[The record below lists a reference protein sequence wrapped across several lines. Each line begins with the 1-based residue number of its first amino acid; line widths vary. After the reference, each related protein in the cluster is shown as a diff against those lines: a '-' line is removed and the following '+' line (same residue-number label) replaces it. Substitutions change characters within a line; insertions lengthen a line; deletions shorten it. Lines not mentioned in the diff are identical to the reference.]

1 MSSSRGTNHLYSFL
15 TGVVLTLI
23 LVSAVHKFNT
33 TQKTS
38 GTRDPV
44 PSIQLE
50 GAIPVEVASNA
61 VLSNWQDSYT
71 SALERC
77 WRGVTY
83 VVFFDGRNPLANVG
97 GSAVILPDGKP
108 LLCDTTK

>member
-1 MSSSRGTNHLYSFL
+1 MNNSGSFGFGFASALVAAVLFVWVIQDTPAKEAAATN
-15 TGVVLTLI
+15 V
-23 LVSAVHKFNT
+23 
-33 TQKTS
+33 
-38 GTRDPV
+38 
-44 PSIQLE
+44 QLE

-61 VLSNWQDSYT
+61 VQSNWQDSYV
-71 SALERC
+71 AAIERC

-83 VVFFDGRNPLANVG
+83 VVFFAGGDTRSNVG